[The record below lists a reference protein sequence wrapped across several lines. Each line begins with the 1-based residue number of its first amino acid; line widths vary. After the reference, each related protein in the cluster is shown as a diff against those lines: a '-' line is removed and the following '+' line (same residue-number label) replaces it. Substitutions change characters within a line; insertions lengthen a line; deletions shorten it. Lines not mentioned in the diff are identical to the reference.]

1 MTQQTQKRI
10 TPPVAGG
17 ASRRP
22 AAPPPPPP
30 RLAGLGPRLQDNIG
44 DGAVPPSVRE
54 LYDLAYQLKGLM
66 LEEIDALDRHDY
78 KLIGPLTERKR
89 VIAGLLKDKERVL
102 AEHPESLREEP
113 EAERRTLA
121 ALLDELRKVAHDNE
135 VAVRGAHEG
144 HQRFLN
150 AIIRGATRLEQL
162 GSGYAKN
169 GRMTALT
176 TNFAAKKPVS
186 LFNDTRA

>member
-1 MTQQTQKRI
+1 MTQQPQKRI
-10 TPPVAGG
+10 APPVAGG

-22 AAPPPPPP
+22 AAPPSPPQ
-30 RLAGLGPRLQDNIG
+30 LANLGPRLQDNIG
-44 DGAVPPSVRE
+44 EGAVPPSVRE
-54 LYDLAYQLKGLM
+54 IYDLAYQLKGLM

-78 KLIGPLTERKR
+78 KLIGPLTDRKR

-121 ALLDELRKVAHDNE
+121 ALLDELRKVARENE
-135 VAVRGAHEG
+135 IAVRGAHEG

-150 AIIRGATRLEQL
+150 AIIRGATKLEQL